1 MDVCKMIDDYMT
13 QRDWRVKENSN
24 SPYNFGSMNKYI
36 IGNVSK
42 EYWAERVYDERTR
55 NAHNAG
61 FIHVHDMSGLTI
73 YCCGYSLQKILSMGI
88 KGISNIPTSAPPKH
102 FDAALNQ
109 IANILT
115 IFQNEIMGAVAL
127 SSFDTLLAPYVAKDN
142 LSFKDVKQSMQNFV
156 YSVNSNSRAGA
167 EPAFTNITFDLFCPN
182 DLAENPVNIAGQ
194 LQTFGVGLDAKV
206 AFYKDFQKEMD
217 MINKAFFEI
226 MLEGDAEGKP
236 FAYPIPTYSIM
247 KGFDWDNP
255 NNELLWEMT
264 GKYGYP
270 YFSNYINSDM
280 EPSDVRAM
288 CPLTGDT
295 LVMVRR
301 HGKVS
306 IEPICD
312 IKGDVEVWTGKKWAK
327 GHHVEMPATPIV
339 HIELS
344 NGTEVNMGVNHLQ
357 LLGDGKT
364 TVKAYELKVGQ
375 WLPFN
380 GNVIETQPVDDK
392 DYNLYQITE
401 AYIVDNTEPLYCF
414 EVEDDSHLFM
424 LANGLI
430 THNCRLRLDLTELRR
445 RNGGLFGSGDSTG
458 SIGVVTLN
466 LPRLGYMSKNKQH
479 LFALIREYMDIAK
492 DSLEDKRNWLQMHIV
507 GTGMIPAFDTYVGTV
522 ENHFS
527 TIGLVG
533 LNEMIEN
540 CSWMQ
545 NVSEDIN
552 ILDYRGK
559 KLAEEVLDYMRDT
572 LIEYQ
577 QMTGHLYNLEATPAE
592 STCYRLAKL
601 DKKAYPDIKTQGSG
615 QNVYY
620 TNSCHIPVAMN
631 PGFVKTLE
639 HQDSLQCKFTGG
651 TVVHLF
657 AEAGINGNSVKEVI
671 RHACENHKLPYVTYS
686 PVIKL
691 CPEHGYFD
699 ARMDKCPVCG
709 ASPKVLQRIT
719 GYIREIPN
727 FNPGKLQE
735 FKDRKQNKVEFMTEA
750 LKEE

>member
-42 EYWAERVYDERTR
+42 EYWADRVYDERTR

-167 EPAFTNITFDLFCPN
+167 EPAFTNITFDLFCPK
-182 DLAENPVNIAGQ
+182 DLAETPVNIAGQ

-288 CPLTGDT
+288 C
-295 LVMVRR
+295 
-301 HGKVS
+301 
-306 IEPICD
+306 
-312 IKGDVEVWTGKKWAK
+312 
-327 GHHVEMPATPIV
+327 
-339 HIELS
+339 
-344 NGTEVNMGVNHLQ
+344 
-357 LLGDGKT
+357 
-364 TVKAYELKVGQ
+364 
-375 WLPFN
+375 
-380 GNVIETQPVDDK
+380 
-392 DYNLYQITE
+392 
-401 AYIVDNTEPLYCF
+401 
-414 EVEDDSHLFM
+414 
-424 LANGLI
+424 
-430 THNCRLRLDLTELRR
+430 CRLRLDLTELRR

-657 AEAGINGNSVKEVI
+657 AEAGINGPSVKEVI
-671 RHACENHKLPYVTYS
+671 RHTCENHKLPYVTYS

-699 ARMDKCPVCG
+699 ARLDKCPVCG

-727 FNPGKLQE
+727 YNPGKLQE
-735 FKDRKQNKVEFMTEA
+735 FKDRKQNKVEVMTEA

>member
-1 MDVCKMIDDYMT
+1 
-13 QRDWRVKENSN
+13 
-24 SPYNFGSMNKYI
+24 
-36 IGNVSK
+36 
-42 EYWAERVYDERTR
+42 
-55 NAHNAG
+55 
-61 FIHVHDMSGLTI
+61 
-73 YCCGYSLQKILSMGI
+73 
-88 KGISNIPTSAPPKH
+88 
-102 FDAALNQ
+102 
-109 IANILT
+109 
-115 IFQNEIMGAVAL
+115 
-127 SSFDTLLAPYVAKDN
+127 
-142 LSFKDVKQSMQNFV
+142 
-156 YSVNSNSRAGA
+156 
-167 EPAFTNITFDLFCPN
+167 
-182 DLAENPVNIAGQ
+182 
-194 LQTFGVGLDAKV
+194 
-206 AFYKDFQKEMD
+206 
-217 MINKAFFEI
+217 
-226 MLEGDAEGKP
+226 
-236 FAYPIPTYSIM
+236 M

-301 HGKVS
+301 HGKIS

-312 IKGDVEVWTGKKWAK
+312 INGDVEVWTGKKWVK

-364 TVKAYELKVGQ
+364 TVKASELKVGQ

-380 GNVIETQPVDDK
+380 GNVIETQPECTK
-392 DYNLYQITE
+392 YSSFYNTNGEYNLYQITE
-401 AYIVDNTEPLYCF
+401 AYTVDNTEPLYCF

-507 GTGMIPAFDTYVGTV
+507 GTGMIPAFDTYVGTI

-601 DKKAYPDIKTQGSG
+601 DKKEYPDIKTQGSG

-671 RHACENHKLPYVTYS
+671 RHTCENHKLPYVTYS

>member
-167 EPAFTNITFDLFCPN
+167 EPAFTNITFDLFCPK
-182 DLAENPVNIAGQ
+182 DLAETPVNIAGQ
-194 LQTFGVGLDAKV
+194 LQTFGVGLDAQV

-288 CPLTGDT
+288 C
-295 LVMVRR
+295 
-301 HGKVS
+301 
-306 IEPICD
+306 
-312 IKGDVEVWTGKKWAK
+312 
-327 GHHVEMPATPIV
+327 
-339 HIELS
+339 
-344 NGTEVNMGVNHLQ
+344 
-357 LLGDGKT
+357 
-364 TVKAYELKVGQ
+364 
-375 WLPFN
+375 
-380 GNVIETQPVDDK
+380 
-392 DYNLYQITE
+392 
-401 AYIVDNTEPLYCF
+401 
-414 EVEDDSHLFM
+414 
-424 LANGLI
+424 
-430 THNCRLRLDLTELRR
+430 CRLRLDLTELRR

-507 GTGMIPAFDTYVGTV
+507 GTGMIPAFDTYVGTI

-657 AEAGINGNSVKEVI
+657 AEAGINGPSVKEVI
-671 RHACENHKLPYVTYS
+671 RHTCENHKLPYVTYS

-727 FNPGKLQE
+727 YNPGKLQE
-735 FKDRKQNKVEFMTEA
+735 FKDRKQNKVEVMTEA

>member
-167 EPAFTNITFDLFCPN
+167 EPAFTNITFDLFCPK
-182 DLAENPVNIAGQ
+182 DLAETPVNIAGQ
-194 LQTFGVGLDAKV
+194 LQTFGVGLDAQV

-255 NNELLWEMT
+255 NNDLLWEMT

-288 CPLTGDT
+288 C
-295 LVMVRR
+295 
-301 HGKVS
+301 
-306 IEPICD
+306 
-312 IKGDVEVWTGKKWAK
+312 
-327 GHHVEMPATPIV
+327 
-339 HIELS
+339 
-344 NGTEVNMGVNHLQ
+344 
-357 LLGDGKT
+357 
-364 TVKAYELKVGQ
+364 
-375 WLPFN
+375 
-380 GNVIETQPVDDK
+380 
-392 DYNLYQITE
+392 
-401 AYIVDNTEPLYCF
+401 
-414 EVEDDSHLFM
+414 
-424 LANGLI
+424 
-430 THNCRLRLDLTELRR
+430 CRLRLDLTELRR

-507 GTGMIPAFDTYVGTV
+507 GTGMIPAFDTYVGTI

-657 AEAGINGNSVKEVI
+657 AEAGINGPSVKEVI
-671 RHACENHKLPYVTYS
+671 RHTCENHKLPYVTYS

-699 ARMDKCPVCG
+699 ARLDKCPVCG

-727 FNPGKLQE
+727 YNPGKLQE
-735 FKDRKQNKVEFMTEA
+735 FKDRKQNKVEVMTEA